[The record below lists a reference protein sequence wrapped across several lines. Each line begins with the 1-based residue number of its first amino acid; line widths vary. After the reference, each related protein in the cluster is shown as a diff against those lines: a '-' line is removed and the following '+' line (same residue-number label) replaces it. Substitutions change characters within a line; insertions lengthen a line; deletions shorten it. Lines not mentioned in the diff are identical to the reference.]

1 MSNCHVVDRYFEAV
15 SHLGIKN
22 DGHGLDYFIPEK
34 DQVEMNWLPKSHQNG
49 FVAYVIGTTGWT
61 IILPFR
67 KMGWLCDKIN
77 KPFILLG
84 AKEEFEAGEKLEKSF
99 NADSG
104 SKEID
109 KGFEKLGKKTV
120 IFNACGKFYLSQS
133 ASLVKQIQVVF
144 GHDTGLTHIAAAFK
158 KIIFSNWGGRYWF
171 WC

>member
-67 KMGWLCDKIN
+67 KMG
-77 KPFILLG
+77 
-84 AKEEFEAGEKLEKSF
+84 
-99 NADSG
+99 
-104 SKEID
+104 
-109 KGFEKLGKKTV
+109 
-120 IFNACGKFYLSQS
+120 
-133 ASLVKQIQVVF
+133 
-144 GHDTGLTHIAAAFK
+144 
-158 KIIFSNWGGRYWF
+158 
-171 WC
+171 